1 MNTNQYENYYGVQLL
16 NDLHNYFP
24 DILYGNRFQND
35 PLVSYI
41 REQVASRFNLY
52 NNAQNQFF
60 NNHRIMLQNQHTS
73 RLATIPQIPQIPQ
86 IPVTPPHPSTYNNP
100 TSPPSPFNLYFTS
113 STSSGLNPFVN
124 IINTLLQEGL
134 DIPTNLQSVVV
145 RPTTNEINTATSIVE
160 VTNPQ
165 DSCAICQERMNPSD
179 RIRRL
184 NHCRHMF
191 HDNCIM
197 TAFESSVRCPVCRH
211 DIREVRED

>member
-1 MNTNQYENYYGVQLL
+1 MNYYGVQLL

-24 DILYGNRFQND
+24 EILYGNRFQND
-35 PLVSYI
+35 PLVNYI

-52 NNAQNQFF
+52 TNAQNQYF
-60 NNHRIMLQNQHTS
+60 NTHRTLLQNQQAN
-73 RLATIPQIPQIPQ
+73 RLASMPL
-86 IPVTPPHPSTYNNP
+86 TPPHQTTYNNP
-100 TSPPSPFNLYFTS
+100 TSPPPPPLNLYFTS
-113 STSSGLNPFVN
+113 SQSNPSVSHSPVTNPIVTFL
-124 IINTLLQEGL
+124 NTLLQEGF
-134 DIPTNLQSVVV
+134 DIPMNLQNVVV
-145 RPTTNEINTATSIVE
+145 CPTTNQINSSTTIVE

-197 TAFESSVRCPVCRH
+197 TAFETSVRCPVCRH
-211 DIREVRED
+211 DIREGLEED